1 MYVDYFVSKMRV
13 VVTILLCIFVR
24 TNSVCLS
31 PVSNMKFLPHAKLE
45 VLKPSHEKER
55 EYINSLLVECN
66 YDVDLWCTRLGFI
79 LVRDSSLLE
88 EPFDAI
94 IFGERM
100 TILKGLTTSEEI
112 ELIKH
117 EYAHFV
123 FHAPTVA
130 YQMLNR
136 FQINHDEAEAE
147 AFARTEKEFFT

>member
-1 MYVDYFVSKMRV
+1 MRMLSHV
-13 VVTILLCIFVR
+13 LLFIIFV
-24 TNSVCLS
+24 TLGSVCLS
-31 PVSNMKFLPHAKLE
+31 ELSIMKHLPHTKLE
-45 VLKPSHEKER
+45 TLKPPLQKER
-55 EYINSLLVECN
+55 EYVNSLLVECN
-66 YDVDLWCTRLGFI
+66 HDVDLWCARLGFI

-88 EPFDAI
+88 EPFDAV
-94 IFGERM
+94 IFGKRI
-100 TILKGLTTSEEI
+100 TIHKGLTTSEEI

-130 YQMLNR
+130 YMALSR